1 MQAIIRRRYGPPDA
15 LELQE
20 IDPPTIGDREVL
32 VRVRG
37 AGVNPAD
44 WHFMRGRPFVLRLAG
59 YGLRS
64 PKRPGLGSDVA
75 GVVEAVGPAVTR
87 LRAGD
92 AVFGWGRATFAELA
106 SAREDRLEPMPAAL
120 SFEAAAAI
128 PLAAVTALQGLRDT
142 GRLTAGQS
150 VMIVGASGGVGS
162 FAVQIAKALGAEV
175 TGVCSTPNVD
185 LVRSIGADHVI
196 DRTREAVVGGGRR
209 YDLIFQ
215 LGGTLSPGH
224 LRRAL
229 APTGTLVLSS
239 GDGRFSGID
248 RIVMASL
255 TSPFVGQR
263 LVTWVASENGGDL
276 ATIAALIESGAV
288 RPVIERTYRLREA
301 AAAMAQVETGHT
313 RGKVVIVP

>member
-1 MQAIIRRRYGPPDA
+1 
-15 LELQE
+15 
-20 IDPPTIGDREVL
+20 
-32 VRVRG
+32 
-37 AGVNPAD
+37 
-44 WHFMRGRPFVLRLAG
+44 
-59 YGLRS
+59 
-64 PKRPGLGSDVA
+64 
-75 GVVEAVGPAVTR
+75 
-87 LRAGD
+87 
-92 AVFGWGRATFAELA
+92 VFGWGRATFAELA

>member
-1 MQAIIRRRYGPPDA
+1 MQAIIRRRYGPPAA
-15 LELQE
+15 LELRE
-20 IDPPTIGDREVL
+20 VDRPTIGDGDVL
-32 VRVRG
+32 VRVRA

-44 WHFMRGRPFVLRLAG
+44 WHVMRGRPFLLRLAG
-59 YGLRS
+59 YGIS
-64 PKRPGLGSDVA
+64 VPKRPGLGSDVA

-87 LRAGD
+87 WRPGD
-92 AVFGWGRATFAELA
+92 EVFGWGRATFAELA
-106 SAREDRLEPMPAAL
+106 AAREVRLEPKPASL
-120 SFEAAAAI
+120 SFEAAAAV

-142 GRLTAGQS
+142 GRLAAGQS
-150 VMIVGASGGVGS
+150 VMVIGASGGVGS

-196 DRTREAVVGGGRR
+196 DRTREEVTGGGRR

-215 LGGTLSPGH
+215 LGGTMSPGR

-229 APTGTLVLSS
+229 APKGTLVLSS

-248 RIVMASL
+248 RIVKASL

-263 LVTWVASENGGDL
+263 LVAWVADEDRAAL
-276 ATIAALIESGAV
+276 ATVAELIESGAV
-288 RPVIERTYRLREA
+288 RPVIDRSYPLHEA
-301 AAAMAQVETGHT
+301 AAAMAHVETGHT